1 MNKTVERLVFVPSL
15 VLFAAASLLSAGQT
29 GSPTSAVTWPT
40 KGWPKG
46 TPASVGLDEK
56 TLKELDA
63 DIASGKYAMTD
74 SFRVFRCGT
83 EVFAG
88 QYHHDYGQI
97 YAKEAKTRGPL
108 NARLAGRYNY
118 FDTEWHPYYHGTDL
132 HTLQSVSKTV
142 TSVVLG
148 VAITRGDF
156 KASLET
162 PVLKYFDVAKVEHVD
177 DYKRHMTVE
186 NLLTMTSGM
195 NSEELFYPENSDM
208 PENDFV
214 HMEASD
220 DWVQYAIDEP
230 IVEEPGRNFTYSSA
244 DTELLAYVFQ
254 KETGEDID
262 TYAQKYLFTPLGIK
276 HYWKRDYAGNVD
288 TEGGLYLND
297 EDLAKLGLLYLNNGL
312 WEGKQIVSENWVKQ
326 SVAPHVPMPYTV
338 EGGRLYYGFSWWLIP
353 LNGKYAWM
361 ATGIGGQELMVFPRQ
376 SLIVVFTGWDVLNGG
391 TDVNL
396 LLPRLLPAVKAAA
409 CSSGKNKVECCASS
423 FGRENNA
430 PVSPHRD
437 PHYRIEAWGD
447 PLETPESF
455 RCQSPEERI
464 RRGMDALRSGCDGS
478 RSRPASAARRF

>member
-15 VLFAAASLLSAGQT
+15 VLFAAASLLAAGQT

-56 TLKELDA
+56 TLKDLDA

-148 VAITRGDF
+148 VAITRDDF

-376 SLIVVFTGWDVLNGG
+376 SPIVVFTGWDVLNGG

-409 CSSGKNKVECCASS
+409 CSSGKE
-423 FGRENNA
+423 
-430 PVSPHRD
+430 
-437 PHYRIEAWGD
+437 
-447 PLETPESF
+447 
-455 RCQSPEERI
+455 
-464 RRGMDALRSGCDGS
+464 
-478 RSRPASAARRF
+478 

>member
-376 SLIVVFTGWDVLNGG
+376 SPIVVFTGWDVLNGG

-409 CSSGKNKVECCASS
+409 CSSGKE
-423 FGRENNA
+423 
-430 PVSPHRD
+430 
-437 PHYRIEAWGD
+437 
-447 PLETPESF
+447 
-455 RCQSPEERI
+455 
-464 RRGMDALRSGCDGS
+464 
-478 RSRPASAARRF
+478 